1 MKNPRTKKDLKPIE
15 EEKRM
20 NIKEK
25 SSKKL
30 KEEFLKGILEKEV
43 DVSDE
48 TYQKDFEGL
57 TYKVNWDVYG
67 AIGYQIYEQNKY
79 TYNNGETLKDPDASL
94 TFLTMEFV
102 DQLIRKEKLLT
113 RMRISEEGYYL
124 CRYDLFIS
132 TRTATK
138 DINAQMLIAKIPFF
152 RWLVPSFG
160 SSRLSK
166 PLQSV
171 EPIEIESSKI
181 IEKEEIESLV
191 KKMLSKSVDV
201 EDERYK
207 KDFKDQVLKVNWE
220 IKGITAYQIFEESSY
235 NYEFGKLH
243 HDADLTLVIDN
254 LNYAKRFLKKEP
266 TNFAPGLD
274 YDDNF
279 VIYIGNPVVK
289 MQFKDTKTH
298 SSIMSKFPFTS
309 AIYQQRPISIIEEK
323 DDREDFGGYIPVN
336 IPLGEYENV
345 VVPYQVF
352 ERFINKASNI
362 ILRTC
367 PCRERGNCQDH
378 AIELGCIFMG
388 DDTFNMAVSEG
399 QSYVATKQQALEH
412 TRKAIE
418 DGLIPL
424 IGRSVAEA
432 EGAGVKDTGHFLSC
446 CFCCT
451 CCCVVAKAAEYA
463 TSASR
468 ESAEYKKIEGLE
480 IKFDSTKCV
489 GCGECVGVCVFNAR
503 EIVEGKASMDPNL
516 CMVCGRCVD
525 ICPAGAISVEIED
538 TKYIDEFIARLESIV
553 DVTDQTTKT

>member
-1 MKNPRTKKDLKPIE
+1 MRKNRTKKDLKPIE

-57 TYKVNWDVYG
+57 TYKVNWDVFG

-181 IEKEEIESLV
+181 IEKKEIESLV

-289 MQFKDTKTH
+289 IQFKDTKTH

-309 AIYQQRPISIIEEK
+309 AIYQQRPISITEEK